1 MSAETDAAPVNEA
14 TDSVTSDDESQS
26 AASPRS
32 RSPRSRSRSRL
43 RRVVAEAEGVA
54 DLDVAADADIS
65 VLDLDATTEAV
76 PQPEAISDADVDA
89 LPDIAAA
96 PADAEPGA
104 SRRRRPGGRR
114 NSRSSQPAASPAEP
128 ELAAA
133 APPAT
138 ESETLEIATLIPGL
152 DIDPQVLP
160 GSDSTPDGDGG
171 EIADAG
177 SERSGASSRRSRRGG
192 RRRRGGRDQAAEA
205 APATDADTDADLS
218 VVSEEGDA
226 PNEGVLELS
235 SEDDSSLIAAIELQ
249 GSEGNGEGD
258 TAAPAADDAAARR
271 SRRSQRG
278 GRRKNR
284 AESEP
289 GDNGTVAEVAQSAP
303 ADEFSLLPT
312 VQARAQ
318 WTAPPLVPALDS
330 ALPPLDLGMQA
341 GLDVPARGF
350 VINGAR
356 VPANLFFVNSDPA
369 LLEGSD
375 AGPLIP
381 EIVSGEIRR
390 AAQAGIHLHTCV
402 AYLPLLNAYGERS
415 FAAVDAAVQT
425 VLDADPEAKL
435 VLRVQCVPTNF
446 WARTHEQEMASYAD
460 SSMGDVTIASA
471 AFWAD
476 CVDALQALLA
486 HLAEKNSPARG
497 RVFALHL
504 DKGEWFYEPGAGY
517 DYSEANLQAFRNWLH
532 QKYQTLYALRAAWFD
547 GKVTFETATIPP
559 AAPQSQS
566 QSERRG
572 DTVLLSQKRD
582 RRVVDYVTYA
592 SSVVGSVVCGLAAA
606 VKAITGGKLLV
617 FVPYGY
623 LFEFAARNDSGHQAL
638 TEVLACDSIDV
649 LTGPN
654 SYLTRAAGGVGG
666 FAAPVDSLPLHNKLW
681 IVEDDTK
688 TYLAASDTP
697 DSYNPKIGG
706 QQETVMVLR
715 RNFYA
720 AVAHG
725 CGLSW
730 MDLWG
735 QGWLDS
741 DSVWD
746 EIARMIADSEAIRQT
761 GESDLPVY
769 PERAPEVAVLVD
781 DASYAWVR
789 GDAAGRQLQSG
800 LIVKARD
807 LLQRSGASIG
817 YYLQSDA
824 GRLPESAKVVFFL
837 NALSVTTTERQAIR
851 EKLQTA
857 GKTLVWVYAPGL
869 FDENG
874 PAPSE
879 LTEIVG
885 MPLKAQP
892 WNSQV
897 GTLFTDERH
906 MITER
911 LRGGKRMGTD
921 EALNPSYA
929 AIDPQATVLGVYT
942 QSGEPSIAAK
952 TLQADGAWRS
962 VFIGEP
968 QFTGELVR
976 GILRYAGVHLY
987 DTQDD
992 IVFVRENPGVG
1003 GGLLVVH
1010 SPYTGQRVIQLPRPA
1025 ACYNATEGRLVAQHS
1040 ASVRLFLRGRST
1052 QTFFWGDLEAVAR
1065 QSGLNVDDLIATQAP
1080 QQRSGAENQGQERES
1095 GGESGDGGGDAHGSA
1110 PAYERSAG
1118 EAVEYP
1124 HDREYI
1130 VSSERMTT
1138 VEYTSVT
1145 SSSTTYEQPAAPNRA
1160 DADSEI
1166 EPALEQVLRA
1176 VVEEVYSG
1184 AYGQPAEEDL
1194 SSSKP
1199 NASAAPDAL
1208 RDARRE
1214 ASRITEALLADVSGD
1229 FKTSGSSSLYDDDAD
1244 ALDLPEGEQSQA
1256 VADGEQD
1263 GGAQAEDA
1271 SGAQRSSSRRR
1282 RWRRKRQ
1289 QGTETGA
1296 SAADPGAQPPP
1307 APKFS
1312 VEQII
1317 GDLLRRRKPADPSE

>member
-1 MSAETDAAPVNEA
+1 MSADADATLASEA
-14 TDSVTSDDESQS
+14 ADTATSNDQSQ
-26 AASPRS
+26 AATSPRS
-32 RSPRSRSRSRL
+32 RPSRSSRSRSRL
-43 RRVVAEAEGVA
+43 RRVAAEADGVA
-54 DLDVAADADIS
+54 DLDVAADVDLP
-65 VLDLDATTEAV
+65 VLELDTTAEAT
-76 PQPEAISDADVDA
+76 PQLESASDTV
-89 LPDIAAA
+89 AA
-96 PADAEPGA
+96 PLPEVAATPDTAEPGA

-114 NSRSSQPAASPAEP
+114 NSRSGQPETNSAATGSEP

-133 APPAT
+133 TPAT

-160 GSDSTPDGDGG
+160 GSDSTPDGDTG
-171 EIADAG
+171 ETTDAN

-205 APATDADTDADLS
+205 APAADSDADLS
-218 VVSEEGDA
+218 AVSAEGDA
-226 PNEGVLELS
+226 PDEGVLELS
-235 SEDDSSLIAAIELQ
+235 DEDDSSTLAAVESLD
-249 GSEGNGEGD
+249 GESNGD
-258 TAAPAADDAAARR
+258 TNTAAPPADDAAARR

-278 GRRKNR
+278 GRRKGR
-284 AESEP
+284 ADSDQQEGGGAA
-289 GDNGTVAEVAQSAP
+289 GDVAQSAP
-303 ADEFSLLPT
+303 ADEFNLLPT
-312 VQARAQ
+312 VQARTR
-318 WTAPPLVPALDS
+318 WTAPPLVPALGS
-330 ALPPLDLGMQA
+330 PLPSLDLGMQA
-341 GLDVPARGF
+341 SLDVQARGF
-350 VINGAR
+350 VLNGQR

-381 EIVSGEIRR
+381 EVVSGEIRR

-402 AYLPLLNAYGERS
+402 TYLPLLNAYGERS
-415 FAAVDAAVQT
+415 FAAVDATVQM
-425 VLDADPEAKL
+425 VIDADPEAKL

-460 SSMGDVTIASA
+460 GSVGDVTIASA

-486 HLAEKNSPARG
+486 HLAEENSPARG

-547 GKVTFETATIPP
+547 GKVTFDTAAIPP
-559 AAPQSQS
+559 ATPQA

-592 SSVVGSVVCGLAAA
+592 SSVVGNVVCGLAAA

-666 FAAPVDSLPLHNKLW
+666 FAAPVDSLPLHGKLW

-697 DSYNPKIGG
+697 DSYNPKISS

-720 AVAHG
+720 ALAHG

-746 EIARMIADSEAIRQT
+746 EISRMIAASEAIRQT
-761 GESDLPVY
+761 DDNELVAY
-769 PERAPEVAVLVD
+769 AERAPEVAVLVD

-817 YYLQSDA
+817 HYLQSDA
-824 GRLPESAKVVFFL
+824 GRLPDSAKVVFFL
-837 NALSVTTTERQAIR
+837 NALSVTTLERQAIR

-911 LRGGKRMGTD
+911 LRGGKRMGTE

-929 AIDPQATVLGVYT
+929 AIDPQATVLGVYA
-942 QSGEPSIAAK
+942 QSGETSIAAK
-952 TLQADGAWRS
+952 TAPADGAWRS
-962 VFIGEP
+962 VFVGEP

-992 IVFVRENPGVG
+992 IVFVREDPGVG

-1040 ASVRLFLRGRST
+1040 TSVRLFLRGRST

-1065 QSGLNVDDLIATQAP
+1065 QAGLSVDDLIATQAP
-1080 QQRSGAENQGQERES
+1080 QQQRGNAEGQGDNDS
-1095 GGESGDGGGDAHGSA
+1095 SDGEPRAAVPST
-1110 PAYERSAG
+1110 YERPAG

-1145 SSSTTYEQPAAPNRA
+1145 STSAIYDPSAAPSSV
-1160 DADSEI
+1160 DADLEI

-1184 AYGQPAEEDL
+1184 AYSQPSDDENITPKTGA
-1194 SSSKP
+1194 
-1199 NASAAPDAL
+1199 AAAPDAM

-1214 ASRITEALLADVSGD
+1214 ASRITEALLADISGEHEA
-1229 FKTSGSSSLYDDDAD
+1229 TSSTSLYNDDAD
-1244 ALDLPEGEQSQA
+1244 DLDLPEGEQGTSV
-1256 VADGEQD
+1256 VAGEQD
-1263 GGAQAEDA
+1263 GGAQTDDA
-1271 SGAQRSSSRRR
+1271 SSGQRSSSRRR

-1289 QGTETGA
+1289 QGGASGESAAGTDAGTGA
-1296 SAADPGAQPPP
+1296 PPP

-1317 GDLLRRRKPADPSE
+1317 GDLLRRRKPPEPSE